1 MLHTRSLYFAGSERV
16 SSISW
21 QTRTHRKMI
30 DDFTM
35 RISAAYTWT
44 RISAMLI
51 EASQMTLTISI
62 NDAFGFTTVYV
73 RIADK
78 RWYACAFGYAI
89 DCSANS
95 IFATG

>member
-1 MLHTRSLYFAGSERV
+1 MLHTRSLYFAGSEWI

-30 DDFTM
+30 DDFAM

-51 EASQMTLTISI
+51 EASQMTLAIPI
-62 NDAFGFTTVYV
+62 NNAFSLATVYIRV
-73 RIADK
+73 ADK

-89 DCSANS
+89 NRSANS